1 MTATTITKTRYGRA
15 GPSFP
20 CSVRTRPTLGTALV
34 RRANRGRIDGA
45 ARDEKVASTA
55 QHPTIT
61 HTGAV
66 GCAKCCTVFATSGVL
81 FLCLIGTLLTKQP
94 LYVLG
99 VDDPEAAAKSVF
111 DAAWMYFAV
120 LAASFGVLFWD
131 RAEQRRR
138 PVGRRPGMPEYGAI
152 SHKDDDDL

>member
-1 MTATTITKTRYGRA
+1 MG
-15 GPSFP
+15 GPGP
-20 CSVRTRPTLGTALV
+20 RTLQRPNKFDARLLA
-34 RRANRGRIDGA
+34 GA
-45 ARDEKVASTA
+45 AAAKPRSQRRRST
-55 QHPTIT
+55 QPSLN
-61 HTGAV
+61 TGAV

-99 VDDPEAAAKSVF
+99 VDEPEEAAKSVF
-111 DAAWMYFAV
+111 SAAWMYFAV
-120 LAASFGVLFWD
+120 LAASFGVLAWD

>member
-1 MTATTITKTRYGRA
+1 MQRLRTAA
-15 GPSFP
+15 ASM
-20 CSVRTRPTLGTALV
+20 A
-34 RRANRGRIDGA
+34 RRATERRSDGA
-45 ARDEKVASTA
+45 ELKRY
-55 QHPTIT
+55 T
-61 HTGAV
+61 HAGAV
-66 GCAKCCTVFATSGVL
+66 GCAKCCTVFATSAVL

>member
-1 MTATTITKTRYGRA
+1 MG
-15 GPSFP
+15 GPGPRTLAASGHIR
-20 CSVRTRPTLGTALV
+20 CSPP
-34 RRANRGRIDGA
+34 RRRGRIDGRA
-45 ARDEKVASTA
+45 TTQRWHGT
-55 QHPTIT
+55 QTIT
-61 HTGAV
+61 HAGAV

>member
-1 MTATTITKTRYGRA
+1 MARRQNSTITR
-15 GPSFP
+15 
-20 CSVRTRPTLGTALV
+20 
-34 RRANRGRIDGA
+34 
-45 ARDEKVASTA
+45 
-55 QHPTIT
+55 
-61 HTGAV
+61 TGAV

>member
-1 MTATTITKTRYGRA
+1 MG
-15 GPSFP
+15 GPGPRTFS
-20 CSVRTRPTLGTALV
+20 SVRTHPTLGAASSTDAAA
-34 RRANRGRIDGA
+34 ANRGRIDGA

-99 VDDPEAAAKSVF
+99 VDEPEEAAKSVF
-111 DAAWMYFAV
+111 SAAWMYFAV
-120 LAASFGVLFWD
+120 LAASFGVLAWD

>member
-1 MTATTITKTRYGRA
+1 MG
-15 GPSFP
+15 GPGPRTFS
-20 CSVRTRPTLGTALV
+20 SVRTHPTLGAASSTDAAF
-34 RRANRGRIDGA
+34 ANRGRIDGA
-45 ARDEKVASTA
+45 ARDRRSQRRRST
-55 QHPTIT
+55 QRSLN
-61 HTGAV
+61 TGAV

-120 LAASFGVLFWD
+120 LAASFGVLAWD

>member
-1 MTATTITKTRYGRA
+1 M
-15 GPSFP
+15 
-20 CSVRTRPTLGTALV
+20 
-34 RRANRGRIDGA
+34 
-45 ARDEKVASTA
+45 A
-55 QHPTIT
+55 QNSTIT
-61 HTGAV
+61 HAGAV

-99 VDDPEAAAKSVF
+99 VDEPEEAAKSVF
-111 DAAWMYFAV
+111 SAAWMYFAV

>member
-1 MTATTITKTRYGRA
+1 MRRPDTPDARRLRRGGCEPRSHRWRGA
-15 GPSFP
+15 
-20 CSVRTRPTLGTALV
+20 RTRPSL
-34 RRANRGRIDGA
+34 N
-45 ARDEKVASTA
+45 
-55 QHPTIT
+55 
-61 HTGAV
+61 TGAV

>member
-1 MTATTITKTRYGRA
+1 MA
-15 GPSFP
+15 
-20 CSVRTRPTLGTALV
+20 
-34 RRANRGRIDGA
+34 RRATRNRGRIDGRA
-45 ARDEKVASTA
+45 ARRGVAATA
-55 QHPTIT
+55 QTSPIAHA
-61 HTGAV
+61 GAV

-99 VDDPEAAAKSVF
+99 VDEPEEAAKSVF
-111 DAAWMYFAV
+111 SAAWMYFAV
-120 LAASFGVLFWD
+120 LAASFGVLAWD

>member
-1 MTATTITKTRYGRA
+1 MGRA
-15 GPSFP
+15 LA
-20 CSVRTRPTLGTALV
+20 RLQRPNTCDARLLA
-34 RRANRGRIDGA
+34 GA
-45 ARDEKVASTA
+45 AAAKPRSQRRRST
-55 QHPTIT
+55 QSSLN
-61 HTGAV
+61 TGAV

>member
-1 MTATTITKTRYGRA
+1 MGGPGPRA
-15 GPSFP
+15 LAASRQLRSTPDAP
-20 CSVRTRPTLGTALV
+20 AA
-34 RRANRGRIDGA
+34 ANRGRIDGA
-45 ARDEKVASTA
+45 ARDEKSQRRRST
-55 QHPTIT
+55 QPSLN
-61 HTGAV
+61 TGAV

-99 VDDPEAAAKSVF
+99 VDEPEEAAKSVF
-111 DAAWMYFAV
+111 SAAWMYFAV
-120 LAASFGVLFWD
+120 LAASFGVLAWD

>member
-1 MTATTITKTRYGRA
+1 MG
-15 GPSFP
+15 GPGPRTFS
-20 CSVRTRPTLGTALV
+20 SVRTHPTLNTASSTDAAA
-34 RRANRGRIDGA
+34 ANRGRIDG
-45 ARDEKVASTA
+45 RGCGEKSQRRRST
-55 QHPTIT
+55 QPSLN
-61 HTGAV
+61 TGAV

>member
-1 MTATTITKTRYGRA
+1 MGGPGPRTLAASGHTRRSTTASSTDA
-15 GPSFP
+15 
-20 CSVRTRPTLGTALV
+20 AA
-34 RRANRGRIDGA
+34 ANRGRIDGREARREVA
-45 ARDEKVASTA
+45 ATA
-55 QHPTIT
+55 QHPTIA

>member
-1 MTATTITKTRYGRA
+1 MG
-15 GPSFP
+15 GPGP
-20 CSVRTRPTLGTALV
+20 RTLQRPNKFDARLLV
-34 RRANRGRIDGA
+34 GA
-45 ARDEKVASTA
+45 AAATAVASMALRATRR
-55 QHPTIT
+55 IT
-61 HTGAV
+61 HAGAV

-99 VDDPEAAAKSVF
+99 VDEPEEAAKSVF
-111 DAAWMYFAV
+111 SAAWMYFAV
-120 LAASFGVLFWD
+120 LAASFGVLAWD